1 MRMLYRL
8 LVVLLCLGIV
18 PTAFAQ
24 SGTLS
29 ASPTVVV
36 IPIGGS
42 VGTTNIAWTVSG
54 ANAFHIT
61 VNCGDGSGEQLFA
74 SSGRGSY
81 AQSAPWIT
89 IGSSC
94 TFRLRAHTVTG
105 TVLSTV
111 TVIGVTTNGAIT
123 GVPTTVVIPPGQS
136 VGSTNIG
143 WVGEYGSVFHVT
155 VDCGGGE
162 QLMASNGAGT
172 HSVTAPW
179 ITVGSSCLFRLRS
192 ETVSGP
198 ILDSVT
204 VTGVAG
210 TGPTPSGSISVSPST
225 VTIPAGQSSGST
237 TVSWN
242 GQNGTSF
249 VVTGDCGGGDVP
261 FASSGAGSYSQ
272 VAPWITV
279 GANCVFRLRADSA
292 SGPVL
297 GSASVTGIAGQ
308 SASGSISASPT
319 TVTIPVGQSTGSTTV
334 SWNSS
339 GVSQAYVMSSCAG
352 AAQSTFA
359 TSGAGSFSQAANMI
373 PVGSSCTFQL
383 RANGTAGQLL
393 GSVTVTGQQAQSAT
407 ITANRGGSNHNFYRY
422 PMPGGGAAAYNY
434 GIMLHY
440 HESGVRQTVQGQ
452 LQQMYANG
460 QRSLRVMVFFA
471 HAPGETI
478 ASSPAET
485 SRKCLTT
492 ATKSCA
498 PGNEYFIPQQYQ
510 QNMRDYLADIRAAGF
525 ERVMIA
531 LGPQWIND
539 FFSCNNTNIPASLRQ
554 QLYAGS
560 PLVNELFEEAWGVAK
575 EVRAIA
581 VDSGIPY
588 LIDLGNEYIPPS
600 NLIDFGQCAKD
611 IVEGTANSPGY
622 LRFLWG
628 RYVAAYGNQ
637 DTVGFSVIV
646 GNTWDADNRLARM
659 PQFLSPLPSVYSL
672 HSYTSSGD
680 ITGGL
685 NRAYQVTGNF
695 GRRPWIIGETDNRS
709 TASADAIRSFIVN
722 RPQQQV
728 LHVMLWPGFNCTT
741 EAQCLPLDFSAFSS
755 RGF

>member
-1 MRMLYRL
+1 MRMLYKL
-8 LVVLLCLGIV
+8 LAVLLCLGIV
-18 PTAFAQ
+18 PTVFAQ

-29 ASPTVVV
+29 ASPAVVV
-36 IPIGGS
+36 IPADGS
-42 VGTTNIAWTVSG
+42 LGSTNIAWSVG
-54 ANAFHIT
+54 GGNAFHVT
-61 VNCGDGSGEQLFA
+61 VDCGGGEQLMA
-74 SSGRGSY
+74 STGAGTHNVV
-81 AQSAPWIT
+81 APWIT

-94 TFRLRAHTVTG
+94 TFRLRSNTVTG

-123 GVPTTVVIPPGQS
+123 GVPTTVVIPPDQS

-162 QLMASNGAGT
+162 QLMSSTGPGT

-192 ETVSGP
+192 ETVNGP

-210 TGPTPSGSISVSPST
+210 TGPNPSGSISVSPST
-225 VTIPAGQSSGST
+225 VAIPAGQSSGST
-237 TVSWN
+237 TVGWN
-242 GQNGTSF
+242 GQNASVF
-249 VVTGDCGGGDVP
+249 VVTGDCGSGEAP

-272 VAPWITV
+272 VAAWITV
-279 GANCVFRLRADSA
+279 GANCVFRLRADNA
-292 SGPVL
+292 SGPLL
-297 GSASVTGIAGQ
+297 GSATVTGVAGQ
-308 SASGSISASPT
+308 TASGGISASPT
-319 TVTIPVGQSTGSTTV
+319 TVTIPVGQSTGSSTI
-334 SWNSS
+334 SWNST
-339 GVSQAYVMSSCAG
+339 GVSQAYVMSSCG
-352 AAQSTFA
+352 GGAQSTFA
-359 TSGAGSFSQAANMI
+359 TSGVGSFSQAANII

-383 RANGTAGQLL
+383 RANDTAGQLL
-393 GSVTVTGQQAQSAT
+393 GSVTVTGQQAQGT
-407 ITANRGGSNHNFYRY
+407 PLITTNRGGSNHNFYRY
-422 PMPGGGAAAYNY
+422 PTSDPAGGYGY

-440 HESGVRQTVQGQ
+440 HESGVRQIVQSQ

-478 ASSPAET
+478 TTSPAET
-485 SRKCLTT
+485 SRKCLVT
-492 ATKSCA
+492 ATKNCA
-498 PGNEYFIPQQYQ
+498 SGDVYFIPQQYQ
-510 QNMRDYLADIRAAGF
+510 QNMRDYLADIRATGF

-539 FFSCNNTNIPASLRQ
+539 FFSCNTPGIPASLRQ

-560 PLVNELFEEAWGVAK
+560 PLVTELFEEAWGVAK

-581 VDSGIPY
+581 VGSGMPY

-628 RYVAAYGNQ
+628 RYVAAYGSQ
-637 DTVGFSVIV
+637 DSVGFSVIV
-646 GNTWDADNRLARM
+646 GNSWDADNRLARM
-659 PQFLSPLPSVYSL
+659 PQFLSPLPPVYSL
-672 HSYTSSGD
+672 HSYASSGN
-680 ITGGL
+680 ITDGL
-685 NRAYQVTGNF
+685 NRAYAVTGNF
-695 GRRPWIIGETDNRS
+695 GRRPWIIGETDSRS
-709 TASADAIRSFIVN
+709 VASANAIRSFIQN

-728 LHVMLWPGFNCTT
+728 QHVMQWPGFNCTT
-741 EAQCLPLDFSAFSS
+741 EAECLPLDFSIFTL

>member
-1 MRMLYRL
+1 MLYRL
-8 LVVLLCLGIV
+8 LAVLLCLGIV

-29 ASPTVVV
+29 ASPSVVV

-42 VGTTNIAWTVSG
+42 VGDTNMTWTASG
-54 ANAFHIT
+54 ASAFHVT
-61 VNCGDGSGEQLFA
+61 VNCGGGEQLMA
-74 SSGRGSY
+74 ST
-81 AQSAPWIT
+81 SAGTHSVNVPWIQ

-94 TFRLRAHTVTG
+94 TFRLRSWTVTG

-143 WVGEYGSVFHVT
+143 WVGEYGSTFHVT

-162 QLMASNGAGT
+162 QLMGSTGAGT

-179 ITVGSSCLFRLRS
+179 ITVGASCLFRLRS
-192 ETVSGP
+192 ETVNGP

-210 TGPTPSGSISVSPST
+210 TGPTPSGSISVSPNT
-225 VTIPAGQSSGST
+225 VSIPAGQSSGST

-242 GQNGTSF
+242 GQNASGF
-249 VVTGDCGGGDVP
+249 VVTGDCGSGEAP

-272 VAPWITV
+272 VAAWITV
-279 GANCVFRLRADSA
+279 GASCVFRLRADSA
-292 SGPVL
+292 SGPLL
-297 GSASVTGIAGQ
+297 GSANVTGVAGQ
-308 SASGSISASPT
+308 SVSGSISASPT
-319 TVTIPVGQSTGSTTV
+319 TVTIPVGQSTGSTTL
-334 SWNSS
+334 SWNSA
-339 GVSQAYVMSSCAG
+339 GASQAYVMSSCAG

-359 TSGAGSFSQAANMI
+359 TSGAGSFNQAANII
-373 PVGSSCTFQL
+373 PVGASCIFQL
-383 RANGTAGQLL
+383 RANATNGPLL
-393 GSVTVTGQQAQSAT
+393 GSVTVTGQQAQGVPP
-407 ITANRGGSNHNFYRY
+407 ITTHRGGSNHNFYRH
-422 PMPGGGAAAYNY
+422 PASAPDGGYNY

-440 HESGVRQTVQGQ
+440 HESGVRETVQSQ
-452 LQQMYANG
+452 LQQMYAGG

-471 HAPGETI
+471 HSPGETI
-478 ASSPAET
+478 TTSPAET
-485 SRKCLTT
+485 SRKCRSTG
-492 ATKSCA
+492 TKTCP
-498 PGNEYFIPQQYQ
+498 PGDEYFIPLQYQ
-510 QNMRDYLADIRAAGF
+510 NNIRTYLNDIRAAGF

-539 FFSCNNTNIPASLRQ
+539 FMSCNNSAIPASLRQ

-581 VDSGIPY
+581 VDSGMPY

-600 NLIDFGQCAKD
+600 NLAAHGQCAKD

-646 GNTWDADNRLARM
+646 GNSWDADNRLARM

-695 GRRPWIIGETDNRS
+695 GRRPWIIGETDSRS
-709 TASADAIRSFIVN
+709 PAAADAIRSFIIN

-728 LHVMLWPGFNCTT
+728 LHAMQWPGFNCTT